1 MDVASIVVGAT
12 FLYYFI
18 AFRSLRL
25 KNHRKNTILHHIFLS
40 LLTNFFF
47 IPYSLSLHHTN
58 THNFCTM
65 TTHEALRTI
74 NLYPI
79 PDGTI
84 QNICEHRQ
92 INTNDEITN
101 EIRNSAAYRLAT
113 ADLYKWL
120 AFCPSSISENGI
132 SFSISE
138 ADRKRF
144 LDLAN
149 GIYEELEPEEKYGM
163 SSIIDRSYMW

>member
-1 MDVASIVVGAT
+1 M
-12 FLYYFI
+12 
-18 AFRSLRL
+18 
-25 KNHRKNTILHHIFLS
+25 TIFD
-40 LLTNFFF
+40 
-47 IPYSLSLHHTN
+47 
-58 THNFCTM
+58 
-65 TTHEALRTI
+65 ALRSI
-74 NLYPI
+74 SIYPI
-79 PDGTI
+79 TDAAINNTCTKR
-84 QNICEHRQ
+84 NI
-92 INTNDEITN
+92 NPTDEITG
-101 EIRNSAAYRLAT
+101 ETHTSAAYRLAT

>member
-1 MDVASIVVGAT
+1 MTIHE
-12 FLYYFI
+12 
-18 AFRSLRL
+18 SLRQ
-25 KNHRKNTILHHIFLS
+25 
-40 LLTNFFF
+40 
-47 IPYSLSLHHTN
+47 
-58 THNFCTM
+58 
-65 TTHEALRTI
+65 I

-84 QNICEHRQ
+84 TNVCEKRNL
-92 INTNDEITN
+92 IPPDETTN
-101 EIRNSAAYRLAT
+101 EIRTSAAFRLAT
-113 ADLYKWL
+113 ADIYKWL

-144 LDLAN
+144 LDEAN
-149 GIYEELEPEEKYGM
+149 RIYEDLAPDEKYEM